1 MQAAETFYFI
11 LKISETEHFI
21 SVIPEIKYKGIRHII
36 FIYKPVIF
44 FNNQ

>member
-1 MQAAETFYFI
+1 MDTFHFI
-11 LKISETEHFI
+11 LKIFKTEHFI

-36 FIYKPVIF
+36 FIYKPVKF